1 MAQAAGSAKLLL
13 TEMEKTLG
21 KEQGQRRKEVFGL
34 RHKVGVPIPYPSGR
48 AAAIENARVGI
59 SGKGEQGCKCS
70 RKKKLSDINE
80 VVCLKKKKN
89 NINRFT
95 FPGYKVVRVT
105 SEFWKVIYN
114 PTANWVSQL
123 MFGCISFQPSPHPF
137 WLCVNLCVNM
147 SACTYFNSMEIIMRC
162 IYFVFTI
169 QYILSIYSGHEMLP
183 KGFLINYY

>member
-1 MAQAAGSAKLLL
+1 MWEKQWSLSPRVLAQAAGSAKLLL

-80 VVCLKKKKN
+80 VVCWKKKKTTL
-89 NINRFT
+89 ID
-95 FPGYKVVRVT
+95 
-105 SEFWKVIYN
+105 S
-114 PTANWVSQL
+114 
-123 MFGCISFQPSPHPF
+123 H
-137 WLCVNLCVNM
+137 
-147 SACTYFNSMEIIMRC
+147 
-162 IYFVFTI
+162 
-169 QYILSIYSGHEMLP
+169 
-183 KGFLINYY
+183 FLITR